1 MDKKR
6 REPSSNARSNSAD
19 DKGATEEVYF
29 NAKSSDP
36 YFRDQNSEMNLES
49 IVSAPVIAVSKAN
62 SMMLSGQLSFL
73 MDYCFIKT
81 FREVETEGGSKRK
94 EEFHEPKMVNLV
106 VRFPE
111 ETEGKHVK
119 ENTTIIKIPILTLIP
134 INSLGVD
141 KMNVDFSMEIT
152 SVSSYKNM
160 GDPALERKAQL
171 SGKISSAGKQKEQEN
186 GSAPENRNLKVVLE
200 ANKLPLPVGLVNMI
214 EALNKNTYS

>member
-81 FREVETEGGSKRK
+81 FREVETEGGQK
-94 EEFHEPKMVNLV
+94 KMRSSMNL
-106 VRFPE
+106 RW
-111 ETEGKHVK
+111 
-119 ENTTIIKIPILTLIP
+119 LI
-134 INSLGVD
+134 
-141 KMNVDFSMEIT
+141 
-152 SVSSYKNM
+152 
-160 GDPALERKAQL
+160 
-171 SGKISSAGKQKEQEN
+171 
-186 GSAPENRNLKVVLE
+186 
-200 ANKLPLPVGLVNMI
+200 
-214 EALNKNTYS
+214 